1 MSSFNRDFRL
11 LHPSLIEGG
20 AAICEAVQLMLPA
33 GVTIRP
39 ISGHRTPTEQFEIF
53 KKGRTFIDGHWV
65 KTGSTYT
72 NKDGFESLSRH
83 NYLPSMAVDF
93 GLFKKE
99 AGGEVYIKDGERYRV
114 IGPVAESLGFEWGGR
129 WTSPFDPAHVQ
140 VSINRLLGQSLAR
153 GSASVWQG
161 MLKDLG
167 FYAGAIDGYFG
178 DISSAALLACV
189 GEAVRTP
196 KAYLS
201 LTQKHGDLTGQ
212 PVNPPKTPQP

>member
-1 MSSFNRDFRL
+1 M
-11 LHPSLIEGG
+11 HPSLIEGV
-20 AAICEAVQLMLPA
+20 AAICTGVQPMLPA

-39 ISGHRTPTEQFEIF
+39 ICGHRTPAEQFEIF
-53 KKGRTFIDGHWV
+53 RKGRTFIDGYWS
-65 KTGSTYT
+65 KTGSTHT

-83 NYLPSMAVDF
+83 NYLPSSAVDF
-93 GLFKKE
+93 GLFKQETDKE
-99 AGGEVYIKDGERYRV
+99 IYITDGDRYRV
-114 IGPVAESLGFEWGGR
+114 IGPVAEGLGFEWGGR

-140 VSINRLLGQSLAR
+140 VSINRLLGQSLAC
-153 GSASVWQG
+153 GCATVWQG

-189 GEAVRTP
+189 DEAARTP

-201 LTQKHGDLTGQ
+201 LLQKHGALAGQ
-212 PVNPPKTPQP
+212 PVNLP